1 MVTMPSIEPFDVIIF
16 GGGPAGAAAAITLA
30 GRGIRTVIIEPS
42 DYSALR
48 VGETLPPA
56 IRNILTHLG
65 VWRTFLKDGHIESVS
80 IRSAW
85 GSAKPF
91 DSDHIY
97 NPYHSGWHIDRARF
111 DRMLATAASNAGAIL
126 FTQVHISNL
135 SHDSPSG
142 WQVVILQDKCSR
154 CLQAPFIIDATG
166 QKSAIPMGLF
176 RSYHVVDHLIGI
188 VRFLARLAHPYTLV
202 EAEADGWWYS
212 APLPGHRLVVAH
224 MTDADLVVGSGYNIN
239 DYWNHKLVQL
249 HSHSHGLASKQCP
262 LNLKSYLQHHL
273 FAVLSLAPIGL
284 PLATLVSLSIHFR
297 VRESIMRLKEEYS
310 PPKSSLLGFRE
321 IIRHLLNTPTGS
333 KASSRTIY
341 ICAPQ
346 SIAKN
351 NAGAVLP
358 SGADVSHL

>member
-1 MVTMPSIEPFDVIIF
+1 MEGLKRLQPLRWL
-16 GGGPAGAAAAITLA
+16 GAALVLSSLNA
-30 GRGIRTVIIEPS
+30 RIIPLYESVKPC
-42 DYSALR
+42 L
-48 VGETLPPA
+48 PA

-65 VWRTFLKDGHIESVS
+65 VWRTFLKDGHIESIS

-135 SHDSPSG
+135 SHDRPSG

-188 VRFLARLAHPYTLV
+188 VRFFTRLAHPYTLV

-212 APLPGHRLVVAH
+212 APLP
-224 MTDADLVVGSGYNIN
+224 
-239 DYWNHKLVQL
+239 Q
-249 HSHSHGLASKQCP
+249 
-262 LNLKSYLQHHL
+262 
-273 FAVLSLAPIGL
+273 
-284 PLATLVSLSIHFR
+284 AT
-297 VRESIMRLKEEYS
+297 
-310 PPKSSLLGFRE
+310 
-321 IIRHLLNTPTGS
+321 
-333 KASSRTIY
+333 A
-341 ICAPQ
+341 
-346 SIAKN
+346 
-351 NAGAVLP
+351 
-358 SGADVSHL
+358 